1 MNRQKL
7 INWGLLL
14 LPVGMILYAL
24 VTFSIHTPIWMDEY
38 YFYRLSQEL
47 PEYGTSVDW
56 IYEDKPELLIPSSTL
71 EGRTREY
78 YSAIYDTPIYTHTP
92 LPTILVWPLV
102 ELTDNLAEKG
112 IISGLEI
119 DNLGG
124 DLTDASTFAVSD
136 QTKILRM
143 VPILLTISSL
153 LLIYFMLKRRLGIYA
168 LLAFL
173 PVILLPSVLL
183 MGALWFYWD
192 AFMVLFFLLTL
203 YLLDKNPKSKWAY
216 LTSCCMVNTKMF
228 IGVLFLVPLVLK
240 NKKIA
245 LAVFSLVPFYFVT
258 LYVTGDPFFWVTH
271 YLGQTAIHQG
281 SYTEWVLP
289 QIWAL
294 VVNWRLLTILLLSI
308 GCIFFIKEYSAYV
321 AFYLLSWVY
330 GFGFGLSMC
339 QVSTILYGSG
349 LVCPLV
355 ASKVFPLMWKKKE
368 GGFKSELSVD

>member
-1 MNRQKL
+1 MSRQKL
-7 INWGLLL
+7 ISWGLLL
-14 LPVGMILYAL
+14 VSAGMILHAMA
-24 VTFSIHTPIWMDEY
+24 TFSVHTPIWMDEY

-78 YSAIYDTPIYTHTP
+78 YATIYDTPIYTHTP

-102 ELTDNLAEKG
+102 KLTDNLAEKG

-119 DNLGG
+119 DRLSE
-124 DLTDASTFAVSD
+124 DPSDASTFIVSD
-136 QTKILRM
+136 QTKILRII
-143 VPILLTISSL
+143 PILLVIASL

-168 LLAFL
+168 LLTFL

-183 MGALWFYWD
+183 MGAHWFYWD
-192 AFMVLFFLLTL
+192 AFMVFFFCLTL
-203 YLLDKNPKSKWAY
+203 VLLDKNPKSKWAY
-216 LTSCCMVNTKMF
+216 LTSCCMVNTKVF
-228 IGVLFLVPLVLK
+228 IGVLFLIPLILK
-240 NKKIA
+240 NKKMG
-245 LAVFSLVPFYFVT
+245 LTVLSLVPFYIIT
-258 LYVTGDPFFWVTH
+258 LVVTGEPFFWITH
-271 YLGQTAIHQG
+271 YLGQSGIHQG

-289 QIWAL
+289 QVWEL
-294 VVNWRLLTILLLSI
+294 VVNWRLLAVFLLSF
-308 GCIFFIKEYSAYV
+308 GCLFYTREYPAYV

-349 LVCPLV
+349 LVCPIV
-355 ASKVFPLMWKKKE
+355 ASKVFPLMWRKK
-368 GGFKSELSVD
+368 GGLKGEFTV